1 MKTLKSHFS
10 KAAANKAKRY
20 VELNQALMKDPDFEV
35 PNELDQAWQRVLNQR
50 HQKSTSALR
59 RLTIAACLA
68 LAVIGT
74 ALVLFLN
81 NSNARHDSIGSTSS
95 GYQLAWVP
103 DGFAQIEQ
111 GRVNYGEQYAFQSEN
126 GASFIVYLCPGS
138 RINFETGESSLEEVD
153 LDGQNAFLAEYGQRL
168 VLFWQEPHRAV
179 SVSSDGLKADDLI
192 RLAKS
197 LSLS

>member
-10 KAAANKAKRY
+10 KAAANEAKRY

-35 PNELDQAWQRVLNQR
+35 PTELDRAWQSVIDQR

-59 RLTIAACLA
+59 RLAIAACLA

-74 ALVLFLN
+74 ALVLFQTKATRDSEN
-81 NSNARHDSIGSTSS
+81 NASS

-111 GRVNYGEQYAFQSEN
+111 GHVNYGEKYAYQSED

-138 RINFETGESSLEEVD
+138 RTSFETGESSLEEVD

-197 LSLS
+197 LTLS

>member
-1 MKTLKSHFS
+1 MKTLRSLFT
-10 KAAANKAKRY
+10 KAAANEAKQYAMLNKALTR
-20 VELNQALMKDPDFEV
+20 DPNFEV
-35 PNELDQAWQRVLNQR
+35 PSELDQAWQRVLNQS
-50 HQKSTSALR
+50 HQKSTLPLR
-59 RLTIAACLA
+59 RLAIAACLA

-74 ALVLFLN
+74 AFVLFLN
-81 NSNARHDSIGSTSS
+81 NSNARHDSIRSTSS
-95 GYQLAWVP
+95 GYQLAWIP

-111 GRVNYGEQYAFQSEN
+111 GHVNYGEKYAYQSKD